1 MLRHFLFLW
10 CCVGCCVGAAAEPYL
25 DELFSIESEV
35 IGARETK
42 PVDVEKTLEVPEEK
56 EEVIS
61 DIDGSFVEA
70 KNALRETRRALQQAI
85 VQTQQ
90 AQSAAIRAVLSDEER
105 DTLDELLHDHRE
117 RLSQKQI
124 TADVAYLKS
133 LLPILEKLKA
143 IQSMTV
149 LEGTARKEEDLPK
162 PPKGPAVV
170 HVDKHVFFEPQLD
183 LKSDDELRL
192 REVVRSFRS
201 FSAYAGDKFC
211 GGFHPDANICFVTEH
226 GTVQMLVCFSCHDV
240 QIIDGK
246 TALMVG
252 LEDDAYEDITRICS
266 RRFRHRRP
274 AAAKDKMAEQ
284 GVGADSR

>member
-10 CCVGCCVGAAAEPYL
+10 CCVGCCVGAAFEPYL
-25 DELFSIESEV
+25 DNPFSLESEV

-42 PVDVEKTLEVPEEK
+42 PDVEKTLEVSEEK

-61 DIDGSFVEA
+61 DIDVSFNRA
-70 KNALRETRRALQQAI
+70 KNALRETRRALEQAI
-85 VQTQQ
+85 VEARQ
-90 AQSAAIRAVLSDEER
+90 AQSAAIRAVLSEEER
-105 DTLDELLHDHRE
+105 DTLDDLLHGHRE
-117 RLSQKQI
+117 RLSRKQI

-162 PPKGPAVV
+162 PPKVPAVV

-183 LKSDDELRL
+183 LDLDDELRL
-192 REVVRSFRS
+192 REVVRSYRS
-201 FSAYAGDKFC
+201 FSAYAGGKFC
-211 GGFHPDANICFVTEH
+211 GGFHPDANIRLVTEH
-226 GTVQMLVCFSCHDV
+226 GMVQMLVCFSCHEV

-246 TALMVG
+246 TALMVE

-266 RRFRHRRP
+266 RGFRHRRP
-274 AAAKDKMAEQ
+274 AAAEENMAEQ
-284 GVGADSR
+284 SNAADSR